1 MIFFSLSLL
10 FMYLFSY
17 LTTVEFSKN
26 LDEFLKVPVN
36 FIFLSH
42 WFLTWQSWEGNFSR
56 TPMHLLSRLSAWL
69 FLWWSS
75 VNSLSLVVN
84 SVKSSLII
92 TRLIIIVSSQGPQ
105 RHFEFGGSEKIS
117 GAATYIKFEFFR
129 FCSINWKASNTNFKF
144 LTIII

>member
-92 TRLIIIVSSQGPQ
+92 TRLIIIVS
-105 RHFEFGGSEKIS
+105 
-117 GAATYIKFEFFR
+117 
-129 FCSINWKASNTNFKF
+129 NWVNYKWVLNFWDDQHPKKF
-144 LTIII
+144 LANWHHNNWEIPLNDWY

>member
-1 MIFFSLSLL
+1 MIFSLSSI
-10 FMYLFSY
+10 YLFSY

-92 TRLIIIVSSQGPQ
+92 TRLIIIVSNWVNYN
-105 RHFEFGGSEKIS
+105 GSSIS
-117 GAATYIKFEFFR
+117 GMT
-129 FCSINWKASNTNFKF
+129 SIQKSS
-144 LTIII
+144 LLIDITIIEKSLWMIDTK

>member
-1 MIFFSLSLL
+1 MIFFLSLSSIC
-10 FMYLFSY
+10 LFSY

-92 TRLIIIVSSQGPQ
+92 TRLIIIVSNWVNYN
-105 RHFEFGGSEKIS
+105 GSSIS
-117 GAATYIKFEFFR
+117 GMT
-129 FCSINWKASNTNFKF
+129 SIQNSS
-144 LTIII
+144 LLIDITIIEKSLWMIDTK

>member
-92 TRLIIIVSSQGPQ
+92 TRLIIIVSNWVNYN
-105 RHFEFGGSEKIS
+105 GSSIS
-117 GAATYIKFEFFR
+117 GMT
-129 FCSINWKASNTNFKF
+129 SIQISP
-144 LTIII
+144 LLIDITIIEKSLWMIDTK

>member
-1 MIFFSLSLL
+1 MIFSLSSI
-10 FMYLFSY
+10 YLFSY

-92 TRLIIIVSSQGPQ
+92 TRLIIIIVSNWVNYN
-105 RHFEFGGSEKIS
+105 GSSIS
-117 GAATYIKFEFFR
+117 GMT
-129 FCSINWKASNTNFKF
+129 SIQKSS
-144 LTIII
+144 LLIDITIIEKSLWMIDTK

>member
-1 MIFFSLSLL
+1 MIFSLSLSSI
-10 FMYLFSY
+10 YLFSY

-92 TRLIIIVSSQGPQ
+92 TRLIIIVSNWVNYN
-105 RHFEFGGSEKIS
+105 GSSIS
-117 GAATYIKFEFFR
+117 GMT
-129 FCSINWKASNTNFKF
+129 SIQKSS
-144 LTIII
+144 LLIDITIIEKSLWMIDTK

>member
-92 TRLIIIVSSQGPQ
+92 TRLIIIVSNWVNYN
-105 RHFEFGGSEKIS
+105 GSSIS
-117 GAATYIKFEFFR
+117 GMT
-129 FCSINWKASNTNFKF
+129 SIQKSS
-144 LTIII
+144 LQIDITIIEKSLWMIDTK